1 MTTPAAYGVRD
12 VATALGVTDIL
23 VFAVEGRRAVLRGG
37 AGRGAGW
44 AGLVDVQLADEPT
57 LAAVIEQRGVARV
70 SGGTSVRIAGPYWSQ
85 HAALAHAG
93 DHLVVFGG
101 SNPIGASSAELMRR
115 AMEAVAAIGEIPP
128 SKLLADELELVQ
140 AVQQLNTWSAM
151 TLAEAATHVA
161 EVAADALSCEIGAVL
176 LRHEGTTQ
184 VHGAGPAWAGMA
196 EDPLLSHALHE
207 LAGRAAAGPI
217 VEQDLDAVGENGLR
231 VVSCYAMGIGR
242 SERLGAL
249 IVGHTDQRPRGFTLL
264 CQRVGRALADAAES
278 TLLQAIA
285 HDELAAQRDRYARDA
300 LIDPLTGLANRGAW
314 ENAIDLEQGRWE
326 RHHRPLIVG
335 SIDVDDLKGTNDR
348 HGHAVGDELLAAA
361 AQVLRASLR
370 DGDLV
375 VRSGGDEF
383 AALMIE
389 AGEPAATAV
398 EQRIAAACRAWR
410 GSQPGLRLSLSM
422 GWAAPVPGET
432 LREAFCRADAAMYA
446 TRRGV
451 GAERG

>member
-1 MTTPAAYGVRD
+1 MTTPAASGVRD
-12 VATALGVTDIL
+12 VATALGVADIL
-23 VFAVEGRRAVLRGG
+23 VFALLDRRAVLRGG

-44 AGLVDVQLADEPT
+44 AGLVDVRLADEPT
-57 LAAVIEQRGVARV
+57 LAAAIEQRGVARV
-70 SGGTSVRIAGPYWSQ
+70 TGGAPVRIAGPYWSQ
-85 HAALAHAG
+85 HAALAQAG

-101 SNPIGASSAELMRR
+101 SNPIGASSPELMRR

-140 AVQQLNTWSAM
+140 AVQQLTAGTPR
-151 TLAEAATHVA
+151 TLAETATHIA

-176 LRHEGTTQ
+176 LRHEGMTH
-184 VHGAGPAWAGMA
+184 VHGAGAAWAGMA
-196 EDPLLSHALHE
+196 EDPLLSSALHE
-207 LAGRAAAGPI
+207 LAGRAASCPI
-217 VEQDLDAVGENGLR
+217 VEQDLDAIGENGLR

-285 HDELAAQRDRYARDA
+285 HDELAAQRDRYAREA
-300 LIDPLTGLANRGAW
+300 LVDPLTGLGNRGAW
-314 ENAIDLEQGRWE
+314 ESAIALEQGRWE
-326 RHHRPLIVG
+326 RHHRPLVIA

-348 HGHAVGDELLAAA
+348 YGHAIGDELLAAA
-361 AQVLRASLR
+361 ARILRASLR
-370 DGDLV
+370 DGDMV

-383 AALMIE
+383 AALLTE
-389 AGEPAATAV
+389 AGEPAAAMV
-398 EQRIAAACRAWR
+398 ERRIAAACGAWR
-410 GSQPGLRLSLSM
+410 GSNPNLRLSLSM

-432 LREAFCRADAAMYA
+432 LSEAFCRADAAMYA
-446 TRRGV
+446 KKPRV
-451 GAERG
+451 AVERS